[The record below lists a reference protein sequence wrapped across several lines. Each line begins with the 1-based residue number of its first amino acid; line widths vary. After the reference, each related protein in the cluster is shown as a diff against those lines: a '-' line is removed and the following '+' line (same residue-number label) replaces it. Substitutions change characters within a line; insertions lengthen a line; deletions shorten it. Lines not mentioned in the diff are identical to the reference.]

1 MVKMDKSTM
10 QPSDDDIIARLRK
23 GERRLYATLVAR
35 YRDRG
40 FSLALRMLRNR
51 EDAEEALQDAFVRA
65 WNGLPKFE
73 GASTFATWF
82 YRILYNVCMTSLKK
96 QGKRAIFTGL
106 DEAAIPD
113 PAVEPGLPGDYAGV
127 QQNDLV
133 TRVDAALGRLPEKYA
148 SIVSMFYV
156 QELTYAE
163 IGEVTGLPPGT
174 VKTHLFRGRLL
185 LQKEVSRELNNEKIA
200 V

>member
-1 MVKMDKSTM
+1 M

-23 GERRLYATLVAR
+23 GERRLYAALIAR

-40 FSLALRMLRNR
+40 FSLALRILRNR

-73 GASTFATWF
+73 GTSTFATWF
-82 YRILYNVCMTSLKK
+82 YRILYNVCMSALAKK
-96 QGKRAIFTGL
+96 GKQAIFTEIDGS
-106 DEAAIPD
+106 AVPD
-113 PAVEPGLPGDYAGV
+113 PAVEPGLPGDYSGA
-127 QQNDLV
+127 QMRDLAS
-133 TRVDAALGRLPEKYA
+133 RVSAVLEKLPEKYA
-148 SIVSMFYV
+148 SIISMFYV

-174 VKTHLFRGRLL
+174 VKTHLFRARLL
-185 LQKEVSRELNNEKIA
+185 LQKEVHRELNNETIA

>member
-1 MVKMDKSTM
+1 M

-23 GERRLYATLVAR
+23 GERRLYATLIAR

-40 FSLALRMLRNR
+40 FSLAFRILRNR

-73 GASTFATWF
+73 GASSFATWF
-82 YRILYNVCMTSLKK
+82 YRILYNVCMTSLTKK
-96 QGKRAIFTGL
+96 GRKALFAEM
-106 DEAAIPD
+106 DEAGIPD
-113 PAVEPGLPGDYAGV
+113 LAVEPELPGDYAGV
-127 QQNDLV
+127 QMRDIV
-133 TRVDAALGRLPEKYA
+133 SRVSAVIGKLPEKYA
-148 SIVSMFYV
+148 SMISMFYL

-163 IGEVTGLPPGT
+163 IAEVTGLPSGT
-174 VKTHLFRGRLL
+174 VKTHLFRARLL
-185 LQKEVSRELNNEKIA
+185 LQKEVLRELNNESIA

>member
-1 MVKMDKSTM
+1 M

-23 GERRLYATLVAR
+23 GERRLYATLIAR

-40 FSLALRMLRNR
+40 FSLALRILRNR

-73 GASTFATWF
+73 GTSTFATWF
-82 YRILYNVCMTSLKK
+82 YRILYNVCMTSLTRKGK
-96 QGKRAIFTGL
+96 QAMFTGL
-106 DEAAIPD
+106 DDAANPD
-113 PAVEPGLPGDYAGV
+113 PAVEPGLPGDYTGA
-127 QQNDLV
+127 QMNDLV
-133 TRVDAALGRLPEKYA
+133 TRVSAVLGRLPEKYA
-148 SIVSMFYV
+148 SIISMFYV

-185 LQKEVSRELNNEKIA
+185 LQKEVSRDLNNEKIA